1 MSDFN
6 MEEFLTR
13 ELKDL
18 NKKLDSNTATLNTNI
33 SQLKTC
39 IHNKVDEVKTD
50 VNKKFEKHA
59 ELHLSNAKSF
69 ISTKLFIFAMV
80 IILGG
85 LGTVFTYA
93 INNKTDITAIKAK
106 HEIELKIDVRDKKVD
121 IINEESLPDKDN
133 N

>member
-18 NKKLDSNTATLNTNI
+18 NNKLDNNTETLNTNI
-33 SQLKTC
+33 SQLRTC

-50 VNKKFEKHA
+50 VNSKFLSHA
-59 ELHLSNAKSF
+59 ELHMNNAKSF

-80 IILGG
+80 MLLGG

-93 INNKTDITAIKAK
+93 INNKSDITAIKTK
-106 HEIELKIDVRDKKVD
+106 HEIELKIDVKDKKVD
-121 IINEESLPDKDN
+121 IINEESLLDKDAN
-133 N
+133 